1 MLKRGFEKS
10 CLLNEVI
17 LNAVGDKLDESTV
30 YANETETGLQLEYD
44 KNARLC
50 FCERYEEG
58 EVSQ

>member
-44 KNARLC
+44 EN
-50 FCERYEEG
+50 CETVLLREI
-58 EVSQ
+58 